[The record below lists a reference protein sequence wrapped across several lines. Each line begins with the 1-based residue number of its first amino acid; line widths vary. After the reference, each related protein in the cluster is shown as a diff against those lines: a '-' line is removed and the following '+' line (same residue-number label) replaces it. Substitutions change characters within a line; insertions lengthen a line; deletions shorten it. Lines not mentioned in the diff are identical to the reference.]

1 MGRSIMRDPMWMG
14 GDNFALGIEEEDEGI
29 DIPDP
34 EEDDE

>member
-1 MGRSIMRDPMWMG
+1 MWMG
-14 GDNFALGIEEEDEGI
+14 GDNVALGIEEEDEGI

>member
-1 MGRSIMRDPMWMG
+1 MRDPMWMS
-14 GDNFALGIEEEDEGI
+14 GDDLALGNEEEDEGI

>member
-1 MGRSIMRDPMWMG
+1 MRDPYWMN
-14 GDNFALGIEEEDEGI
+14 GDPTALGLDEEDEGI